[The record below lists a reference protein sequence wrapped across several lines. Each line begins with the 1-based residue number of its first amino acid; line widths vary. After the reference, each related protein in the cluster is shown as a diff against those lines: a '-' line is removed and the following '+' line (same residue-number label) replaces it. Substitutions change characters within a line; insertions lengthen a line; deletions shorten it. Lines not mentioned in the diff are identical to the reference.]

1 MLTNSP
7 AFYAFATYF
16 WVSVLFQIIFV
27 GKQFG
32 KHFERRFSDV
42 VKNKKGNL
50 RKQESLMIDK
60 HKIHAK
66 F

>member
-27 GKQFG
+27 GKQFE

-42 VKNKKGNL
+42 VKNKKGNFAS
-50 RKQESLMIDK
+50 RN
-60 HKIHAK
+60 H
-66 F
+66 